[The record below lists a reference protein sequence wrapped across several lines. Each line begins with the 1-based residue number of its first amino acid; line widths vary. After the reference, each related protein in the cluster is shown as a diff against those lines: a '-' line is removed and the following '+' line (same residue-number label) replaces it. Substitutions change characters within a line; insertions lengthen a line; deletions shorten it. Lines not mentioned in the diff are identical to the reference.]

1 MEATARRGA
10 GTNPGVRARPA
21 PPPVNSDEGEA
32 HEMTA
37 RRLLVMAAA
46 AGIAAAAVLSG
57 CASSASPPGASAPTP
72 PAAPAAAPTLQT
84 NEANPPGDIPD
95 NQAFVVYT
103 APDQSYSVKY
113 PEGWAQTT
121 RGADVVFSDKFNSI
135 TLAPHNGFYQPT
147 EDYARS
153 VEVPHI
159 AAATPGFTPGQ
170 VSTEQRPAGA
180 VVVITYQGNSAPS
193 PVTGK
198 SIRQDFARYEFSRGG
213 RGVVI
218 TLAAPAGSDTVD
230 PWRIVTDSFTWLR

>member
-1 MEATARRGA
+1 MILVCELYQGEERLSLTVTPFAPSKHLSLSDPALAAKVRLDGDKLAFELTTDMLARF
-10 GTNPGVRARPA
+10 V
-21 PPPVNSDEGEA
+21 E
-32 HEMTA
+32 
-37 RRLLVMAAA
+37 L
-46 AGIAAAAVLSG
+46 
-57 CASSASPPGASAPTP
+57 
-72 PAAPAAAPTLQT
+72 TL
-84 NEANPPGDIPD
+84 
-95 NQAFVVYT
+95 Y
-103 APDQSYSVKY
+103 
-113 PEGWAQTT
+113 
-121 RGADVVFSDKFNSI
+121 GADVVFSDKFNSI